1 MVCSFFMTKTIIIT
15 AAGKGLRMGAD
26 LPKQFLPLAGKPILL
41 YTIEQFYRFNNDI
54 EIILVLPADHIPYW
68 QLLIND
74 HNFTIPHQL
83 VEGGETRY
91 HSIKNGLE
99 YATGEVIGVH
109 DGVRPFVSQ
118 DVISSVFDKAEIK
131 GAAIPVLPLVESIR
145 ELHGESS
152 TARDRSR
159 FVSVQTPQCFHA
171 QVLKGAYENGYN
183 DTFTDDASVVE
194 AAGHQISL
202 VNGNIENIKLTTP
215 MDMKMARLLH
225 DKI

>member
-26 LPKQFLPLAGKPILL
+26 LPKQFLPIAGKPILQ
-41 YTIEQFYRFNNDI
+41 YTIEQFYNYDNAM
-54 EIILVLPADHIPYW
+54 EIILVLPEDHIPYW

-109 DGVRPFVSQ
+109 DGVRPFASQ
-118 DVISSVFDKAEIK
+118 EVISSVFAKAEIT
-131 GAAIPVLPLVESIR
+131 GSAIPVLPLVDSIR
-145 ELHGESS
+145 ELHGQSS

-159 FVSVQTPQCFHA
+159 FVSVQTPQCFKSA
-171 QVLKGAYENGYN
+171 ILKSAYSTGYN
-183 DTFTDDASVVE
+183 ELFTDDASVVE
-194 AAGHQISL
+194 A
-202 VNGNIENIKLTTP
+202 NGQSIHLIEGNRENIKITTP
-215 MDMKMARLLH
+215 FDLEIAKILL
-225 DKI
+225 KA